1 MLTPRYCHS
10 VGSTLPR
17 DKIYVALKHLCQKY
31 ESNQLHACAMTVASL
46 VADRKLSRIAQAE
59 NMLDFINGEPFM
71 SQNPGTGAS
80 PGLVSLLVRNR
91 LIV

>member
-1 MLTPRYCHS
+1 
-10 VGSTLPR
+10 
-17 DKIYVALKHLCQKY
+17 
-31 ESNQLHACAMTVASL
+31 MTVASL

-71 SQNPGTGAS
+71 SQNPATGAS